1 MYNDDNYDDD
11 MFDDYDEMF
20 DYMLDLK
27 SMEKINAALKNLVVY
42 SSRIYDLT
50 VEEMYRLES
59 LRLQNSSKYEKCL
72 NQLKVLR
79 KKEERILDN
88 IGNSINYEDFDE
100 YVNSI
105 TDELVL
111 NQNKNQ
117 AIKQRI
123 SYMFEK
129 RAAENNEYFD
139 KDLSY
144 EFCREYYYIKDTCLN
159 FLLKTKGRGKNTPR
173 ILKHKYK
180 QAFINRDIETELL
193 YAGYNLN
200 NLVKTPEESKHQL
213 LNMELNIYQ
222 LEKAE
227 FYYSFTRD
235 KIQSLIKQSQNL
247 NAEDIDKNEIYNNLA
262 FIKFLLKK
270 VSKEDLA
277 ILEIECG
284 SFVEDDNTIILYDDI
299 SVVDKLIEYCAKETN
314 KYQNIQ
320 KDNSYD
326 EEINQNK
333 YVESLSEQLVDQIF
347 NLIKQSVKTYDIAI
361 KMCLLE
367 INNKIN
373 TNDFEMLLNELEQS
387 IKKEQE
393 IVSEIE
399 IADCE
404 KDVVAN
410 ILDTSID
417 LIADLNGFKFTND
430 LEALCDE
437 NNLINRN
444 IIVRQRILN
453 LIPDLYTVDDSVY
466 KNSDVPLYIIQNNL
480 IEVMKE
486 FEKNIGEAKDKIP
499 LIVAKYEEIIAND
512 DLTDDFVK
520 AKGKVENMITF
531 DDETLAALLE
541 LDLEEYKFDKS
552 ELLFNYIILTIE
564 GIFEH
569 PNQNPTPLEMAR
581 MEFQGVFINVAAD
594 NIQTEIIY
602 ENELSEEE
610 VEEIQKIKTKR
621 GR

>member
-1 MYNDDNYDDD
+1 
-11 MFDDYDEMF
+11 
-20 DYMLDLK
+20 
-27 SMEKINAALKNLVVY
+27 
-42 SSRIYDLT
+42 
-50 VEEMYRLES
+50 
-59 LRLQNSSKYEKCL
+59 
-72 NQLKVLR
+72 
-79 KKEERILDN
+79 
-88 IGNSINYEDFDE
+88 
-100 YVNSI
+100 
-105 TDELVL
+105 
-111 NQNKNQ
+111 
-117 AIKQRI
+117 
-123 SYMFEK
+123 
-129 RAAENNEYFD
+129 
-139 KDLSY
+139 
-144 EFCREYYYIKDTCLN
+144 
-159 FLLKTKGRGKNTPR
+159 
-173 ILKHKYK
+173 
-180 QAFINRDIETELL
+180 
-193 YAGYNLN
+193 
-200 NLVKTPEESKHQL
+200 
-213 LNMELNIYQ
+213 
-222 LEKAE
+222 
-227 FYYSFTRD
+227 
-235 KIQSLIKQSQNL
+235 
-247 NAEDIDKNEIYNNLA
+247 
-262 FIKFLLKK
+262 
-270 VSKEDLA
+270 
-277 ILEIECG
+277 
-284 SFVEDDNTIILYDDI
+284 
-299 SVVDKLIEYCAKETN
+299 
-314 KYQNIQ
+314 
-320 KDNSYD
+320 
-326 EEINQNK
+326 
-333 YVESLSEQLVDQIF
+333 
-347 NLIKQSVKTYDIAI
+347 
-361 KMCLLE
+361 MCLLE

-373 TNDFEMLLNELEQS
+373 TNDFETLLDELEQS

-410 ILDTSID
+410 ILDTSIN
-417 LIADLNGFKFTND
+417 LIAGLNGFKFIND

-564 GIFEH
+564 GLFEH

-602 ENELSEEE
+602 EDELSEE
-610 VEEIQKIKTKR
+610 VEEIQKIKTKK

>member
-11 MFDDYDEMF
+11 MFDDYDEIF
-20 DYMLDLK
+20 EYTLDLK

-42 SSRIYDLT
+42 SSKIYDLT

-59 LRLQNSSKYEKCL
+59 LRLHNSAKYEKCL
-72 NQLKVLR
+72 NQLKILR

-111 NQNKNQ
+111 NQNQNQ

-139 KDLSY
+139 KDLSD

-159 FLLKTKGRGKNTPR
+159 FLLKTKGREKQTPR
-173 ILKHKYK
+173 ILKYKYK
-180 QAFINRDIETELL
+180 QAFVNRDIETELL

-200 NLVKTPEESKHQL
+200 NLVKTPEESKHKL
-213 LNMELNIYQ
+213 LNMELSIYQ

-247 NAEDIDKNEIYNNLA
+247 NIEDIDKNEIYCNLD

-270 VSKEDLA
+270 VSKEDLS
-277 ILEIECG
+277 ILAIECG
-284 SFVEDDNTIILYDDI
+284 SLVEDDNTIILYDDI

-314 KYQNIQ
+314 KYQSIQ

-326 EEINQNK
+326 EEINQNE

-347 NLIKQSVKTYDIAI
+347 SLIKQSAKTYDIAI

-373 TNDFEMLLNELEQS
+373 TNDFETLLDELEQS

-410 ILDTSID
+410 ILDTSIN
-417 LIADLNGFKFTND
+417 LIAGLNGFKFIND

-564 GIFEH
+564 GLFEH

-602 ENELSEEE
+602 EDELSEE
-610 VEEIQKIKTKR
+610 VEEIQKIKTKK